1 MDKYITQEAVASI
14 VVLLVGL
21 FINFLIKVIIRKIF
35 NFRKMKDAK
44 KRTIIN
50 LIVNIIRF
58 VVLIITALVILEI
71 NGIDT
76 KSLLASFGI
85 AGIVAGLALQDLLK
99 DFIVGMSLIFEG
111 EFAIGDWVSINGFKG
126 EVLPSNL
133 RITKLRSAT
142 GEVKMISN
150 RTITEVINY
159 SMYNTNLMLDI
170 DVAYESDISKVKDV
184 LDKLCEKFKT
194 EYELKDIKC
203 DGIQELASSSIKFR
217 ITLTCKFLEQ
227 FQLGRFLK
235 KEIVTTFKKNNITI
249 PYKQVVIHNG

>member
-1 MDKYITQEAVASI
+1 MKDFFTKEVITSI

-21 FINFLIKVIIRKIF
+21 FIYFMTKVIIRKLF
-35 NFRKMKDAK
+35 NFKKMKDAK

-58 VVLIITALVILEI
+58 VILVITVIIMLEV

-76 KSLLASFGI
+76 KSLLASFGV
-85 AGIVAGLALQDLLK
+85 AGLVAGLALQDLLK

-170 DVAYESDISKVKDV
+170 DVAYESDIKKVKDV
-184 LDKLCEKFKT
+184 LDKLCEKFK
-194 EYELKDIKC
+194 EEHDLKDIKC
-203 DGIQELASSSIKFR
+203 NGIQELASSSIRFR
-217 ITLTCKFLEQ
+217 ITVTCKFLEQ
-227 FQLGRFLK
+227 FDLGRFLK
-235 KEIVTTFKKNNITI
+235 KEIINTFKKNNITI
-249 PYKQVVIHNG
+249 PYNQVVVHNG

>member
-1 MDKYITQEAVASI
+1 MRDFFTKEVITSLA
-14 VVLLVGL
+14 VLLVGL
-21 FINFLIKVIIRKIF
+21 FVYMLTKIIIRKVF
-35 NFRKMKDAK
+35 NFKKMDSK

-58 VVLIITALVILEI
+58 IVLLITILVILEV
-71 NGIDT
+71 NGINT
-76 KSLLASFGI
+76 KSLLASFGV
-85 AGIVAGLALQDLLK
+85 AGLVAGLALQDLLK

-111 EFAIGDWVSINGFKG
+111 EFAIGDWVSINGFRG

-150 RTITEVINY
+150 RTITEVVNY

-170 DVAYESDISKVKDV
+170 DVAYESDIKKVKDV
-184 LDKLCEKFKT
+184 LDKLCEKFK
-194 EYELKDIKC
+194 EENDLKDIRC

-217 ITLTCKFLEQ
+217 ITITCKYLEQ
-227 FQLGRFLK
+227 FTLGRFLK
-235 KEIVTTFKKNNITI
+235 KEIINTFKKNNITI
-249 PYKQVVIHNG
+249 PYNQVVVHNG